1 MRSFSI
7 SYSANIRLSWLCAL
21 LAVALAVLVLTAPA
35 AAKKKKSPD
44 PEELFNPLL
53 GIEYS
58 HWLVGPI
65 AEIADEA
72 EVEEYL
78 ELVDDGEAASFIEA
92 FWQRRN
98 EGTGFFE
105 ETPQQLFEKRAE
117 EADKRFTVG
126 AFPGRR
132 SDRGTIYILF
142 GEPEEIDHPQP
153 KKVGEPTLEVW
164 KYPKDAAA
172 GLGGEKPKTTYRFI
186 RVGDQTFFYT
196 AASAQRRAIEDRRHP
211 RHPPPG

>member
-1 MRSFSI
+1 MT
-7 SYSANIRLSWLCAL
+7 
-21 LAVALAVLVLTAPA
+21 AVALVLALSA
-35 AAKKKKSPD
+35 AAKKKSKKPTD

-65 AEIADEA
+65 VEIASES
-72 EVEEYL
+72 EVAEYL
-78 ELVDDGEAASFIEA
+78 ELVDDEEAAAFIEA

-105 ETPQQLFEKRAE
+105 ETPQELFEKRAE

-132 SDRGTIYILF
+132 SDRGTLFVLF
-142 GEPEEIDHPQP
+142 GEPEEVEYPRP
-153 KKVGEPTLEVW
+153 TKVGAPTLEVW
-164 KYPKDAAA
+164 RYPKDAEP
-172 GLGGEKPKTTYRFI
+172 GLHGEKPKTRYRFI
-186 RVGDQTFFYT
+186 RVGDQTYFYS
-196 AASAQRRAIEDRRHP
+196 AGAAQRREIEDRRRP
-211 RHPPPG
+211 RYPPPGPHR